1 MEINFGTSPAG
12 FYLLIINNGNNKISC
27 EICSKLTIKQQND
40 INDGDVNDINVGWE
54 KDSEE
59 EIALTSLGVTLL
71 TVRFYLWRS
80 LLTGI
85 VRLDVLGWGP
95 N

>member
-40 INDGDVNDINVGWE
+40 VNDGDVNDINAGWE

-59 EIALTSLGVTLL
+59 EIAWL
-71 TVRFYLWRS
+71 
-80 LLTGI
+80 
-85 VRLDVLGWGP
+85 P
-95 N
+95 